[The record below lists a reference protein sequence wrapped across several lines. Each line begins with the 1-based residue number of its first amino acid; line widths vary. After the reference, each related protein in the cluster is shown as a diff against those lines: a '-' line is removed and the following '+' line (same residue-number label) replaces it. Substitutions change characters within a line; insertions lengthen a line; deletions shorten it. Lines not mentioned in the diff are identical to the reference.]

1 MNQLLSNYIAC
12 LRKLYGSQNSLVK
25 MLENCKNALDEG
37 GSVCVLFIDFSK
49 AFDAINHDLLLVKPK
64 AYCFLKSMENLSKCQ
79 EVMIKQQEFYEIF
92 YIIKIIINSS
102 VLYTSIPRKINF
114 VRKLEKGDGAFFNA
128 EKKQKTILNLSL
140 DSLIVT
146 E

>member
-1 MNQLLSNYIAC
+1 
-12 LRKLYGSQNSLVK
+12 
-25 MLENCKNALDEG
+25 
-37 GSVCVLFIDFSK
+37 
-49 AFDAINHDLLLVKPK
+49 
-64 AYCFLKSMENLSKCQ
+64 MENLSKCQ
-79 EVMIKQQEFYEIF
+79 EIMIKQQEFYEIF
-92 YIIKIIINSS
+92 YIIKIIINSL
-102 VLYTSIPRKINF
+102 VLNTNLPQKINF

>member
-1 MNQLLSNYIAC
+1 MRFFIS
-12 LRKLYGSQNSLVK
+12 SNSLV
-25 MLENCKNALDEG
+25 LNT
-37 GSVCVLFIDFSK
+37 
-49 AFDAINHDLLLVKPK
+49 
-64 AYCFLKSMENLSKCQ
+64 NLPQ
-79 EVMIKQQEFYEIF
+79 
-92 YIIKIIINSS
+92 
-102 VLYTSIPRKINF
+102 KINF